1 MILSTKQKRIFTL
14 AVLLSS
20 GESVSAN
27 TIIKNADCSGATL
40 TRALRDLRDAYN
52 TTIKYSKSSRSYQ
65 MTDAGNL
72 THVEIALMQ
81 RTLSKSEKLSDDEIV
96 SLTKVRKKTVS
107 ISLSKATISKLDR
120 LANEKNVSRSDI
132 IEMLINSL

>member
-1 MILSTKQKRIFTL
+1 
-14 AVLLSS
+14 
-20 GESVSAN
+20 
-27 TIIKNADCSGATL
+27 
-40 TRALRDLRDAYN
+40 
-52 TTIKYSKSSRSYQ
+52 

-81 RTLSKSEKLSDDEIV
+81 RSLSKSEMLSVDENV
-96 SLTKVRKKTVS
+96 SLTKVRKKAVS
-107 ISLSKATISKLDR
+107 ISLSKATISKLDS

>member
-40 TRALRDLRDAYN
+40 TRALRDLRDVYN
-52 TTIKYSKSSRSYQ
+52 TTIKYSKSSHSYQ

-96 SLTKVRKKTVS
+96 SLTKVRKKAVS

>member
-1 MILSTKQKRIFTL
+1 
-14 AVLLSS
+14 
-20 GESVSAN
+20 
-27 TIIKNADCSGATL
+27 
-40 TRALRDLRDAYN
+40 
-52 TTIKYSKSSRSYQ
+52 

-107 ISLSKATISKLDR
+107 ISLDKATISKLDR

>member
-1 MILSTKQKRIFTL
+1 
-14 AVLLSS
+14 
-20 GESVSAN
+20 
-27 TIIKNADCSGATL
+27 
-40 TRALRDLRDAYN
+40 
-52 TTIKYSKSSRSYQ
+52 
-65 MTDAGNL
+65 
-72 THVEIALMQ
+72 MQ

-120 LANEKNVSRSDI
+120 LANEKNVSRSDV

>member
-1 MILSTKQKRIFTL
+1 
-14 AVLLSS
+14 
-20 GESVSAN
+20 
-27 TIIKNADCSGATL
+27 
-40 TRALRDLRDAYN
+40 
-52 TTIKYSKSSRSYQ
+52 
-65 MTDAGNL
+65 
-72 THVEIALMQ
+72 MQ